1 MFREHFLWYLLGL
14 ITADY
19 KTMKSGLRGDGEVGR
34 GEEFGV
40 SFERSKGWGLQK
52 FDRCEQRGMGDL
64 NFGHFVM
71 T

>member
-1 MFREHFLWYLLGL
+1 M
-14 ITADY
+14 
-19 KTMKSGLRGDGEVGR
+19 RGGGEGGR

-40 SFERSKGWGLQK
+40 SFERSKGGLRK
-52 FDRCEQRGMGDL
+52 FDKCKQRGMGDL

>member
-1 MFREHFLWYLLGL
+1 
-14 ITADY
+14 
-19 KTMKSGLRGDGEVGR
+19 MKSGLRGDGEVGR